1 MKTQLAH
8 RTATTVAASLAATAA
23 LLLAAPASAA
33 AQPVLPASSASS
45 ASDSAAATIAAACP
59 GAAAQLQDL
68 LASAVRQVDR
78 AGEVQVRFEVDGQGR
93 VQAVAVS
100 GHRGYAARART
111 ALQSLQCQ
119 RGQPQGYRLTIRFD
133 PDTPGRAASAAQ
145 VAATVLPTR

>member
-8 RTATTVAASLAATAA
+8 RTATTVTATLAATAA
-23 LLLAAPASAA
+23 LLLAATAPASAA
-33 AQPVLPASSASS
+33 AQPVRPPSSTSS
-45 ASDSAAATIAAACP
+45 ASDSTAAACP
-59 GAAAQLQDL
+59 GAAAQLEDL

-100 GHRGYAARART
+100 GHRGYAARTRT

-133 PDTPGRAASAAQ
+133 PDAPGRAASAAQ
-145 VAATVLPTR
+145 VAATVLPAR